1 MAMNRSDI
9 ARMMYVGQLEVFKEN
24 LKKNKKE
31 EWSQYATVM
40 NSKKNEETYD
50 TLGNLQAAQEKNEE
64 GSVNYGGIKQAYQT
78 TVTNKTYANGFKVTM
93 EASED
98 DQYNVI
104 DAVKASELAR
114 TMISLKEENVA
125 AIWDGVFT
133 NTGSDG
139 VASASDSHPLIG
151 STLKND
157 NLASGAIT
165 PDNVI
170 AASNKFNDIKNH
182 SGGKFDTDATAIL
195 AHKNQQATVQAVLA
209 SSLKAMELSNTKNTV
224 PALKAIF
231 SRYINK
237 VYWHLLDEDIVSVI
251 LQKRKGLTTDYDYD
265 KRDTFNFYFNAH
277 ERYRAAIIHPGFGH
291 VSSQG
296 V

>member
-1 MAMNRSDI
+1 MNRSDI
-9 ARMMYVGQLEVFKEN
+9 ARMMYVGQLEIFKDT

-31 EWSQYATVM
+31 EWPQYATVM
-40 NSKKNEETYD
+40 NSTKKEETYD
-50 TLGNLQAAQEKNEE
+50 TLGNLQAAQEKAEE
-64 GSVNYGGIKQAYQT
+64 SPVNYGGIKQAYQT

-98 DQYNVI
+98 DQYKVI
-104 DAVKASELAR
+104 DTVKGSELAR
-114 TMISLKEENVA
+114 TMVTKKEKEEA
-125 AIWDGVFT
+125 TIWDGIFT

-139 VASASDSHPLIG
+139 VASASASHPLIN
-151 STLKND
+151 SSLTND

-170 AASNKFNDIKNH
+170 AASNKFHNIMNH
-182 SGGKFDTDATAIL
+182 AGDLFDTDATAIL
-195 AHKNQQATVQAVLA
+195 AHKDQQATVQAVLA
-209 SSLKAMELSNTKNTV
+209 SNLKAMELSNTKNTV

-237 VYWHLLDEDIVSVI
+237 TYWHLLDENIVSVI

-291 VSSQG
+291 VSSLG